1 MNQRLSLVQG
11 DADTFTEVITNI
23 ASLSGYTAKLYI
35 WQKDGTLLSTIT
47 GSIATLTITYQ
58 LVNETTK
65 VYPVGELKYETKIFD
80 ASDHVYTSSS
90 GILEVKITSKNDP
103 T

>member
-1 MNQRLSLVQG
+1 MIQRLSIFAG
-11 DADTFTEVITNI
+11 DSDTLTEVITGI

-35 WQKDGTLLSTIT
+35 WKKDGTVVGTIT

-58 LVNETTK
+58 LVNESTK
-65 VYPVGELKYETKIFD
+65 VYPVGELDYETKIFD
-80 ASDHVYTSSS
+80 ASDHVYTPSN
-90 GILEVKITSKNDP
+90 GTLEVKTTKKNDP